1 VYSIETPNN
10 GREFR
15 ANRYGPLSFPHM
27 GWGKSPV
34 ANADDE
40 LLWIRRAQAGEAD
53 AFALLVDRYW
63 TQIYRW
69 LHAMTREVHTAE
81 DLTQD
86 TFLKAWANLHQ
97 FQAGTRFRAWLFQIA
112 RNNLIDRRRS
122 DHPERRR
129 PFPEHLPSTEPEP
142 VASLMDRETQMLV
155 RKAIS
160 DLPKAFRA
168 PFLLRTQEDLSY
180 KEIARILSLTE
191 ETVRWRVFKARQQLL
206 AELGSRLDRVKP

>member
-1 VYSIETPNN
+1 MVQDE
-10 GREFR
+10 E
-15 ANRYGPLSFPHM
+15 
-27 GWGKSPV
+27 
-34 ANADDE
+34 E
-40 LLWIRRAQAGEAD
+40 LLWIRRAQAGNAD
-53 AFALLVDRYW
+53 AFALLVARYW

-69 LHAMTREVHTAE
+69 LHAMTRELHTAE

-86 TFLKAWANLHQ
+86 TFLKAWANLQQ

-122 DHPERRR
+122 HHPERRR
-129 PFPEHLPSTEPEP
+129 PFPEHLPSADPGP
-142 VASLMDRETQMLV
+142 VASAIEQETQQLI
-155 RKAIS
+155 RKAIAE
-160 DLPKAFRA
+160 LPKAFRA

-180 KEIARILSLTE
+180 NEIAKILSLTE